1 MECFTGLMC
10 SASVFTAI
18 RTKEYQNRL
27 FWEKDSHIP
36 THGRGKNDGFMY
48 ATALALTAGS
58 VGISVKCIYDF
69 LHAK

>member
-1 MECFTGLMC
+1 MSKVMRSILKTGE
-10 SASVFTAI
+10 TAI